1 MDGKWVRLPKD
12 GGGVVIFV
20 HGILSSGEACWKHSN
35 GAYWPTLLSEEQAL
49 SDLGIYVYT
58 YQTSIASGYYSVGDV
73 VGDLKERLKNAQ
85 TSNGTIWQRAGA
97 MIFVCHSMGGI
108 VARKLIVRNQME
120 LIELGA
126 RIGLFLVASPSL
138 GSSYANWVAMIARAA
153 GHTQAI
159 ALKFGQDN
167 QWLNELDSEF
177 QTLKESA
184 RIPIVGRELQEDK
197 FIVRRLFGL
206 LPQIVQPLSAHRY
219 FGDPLKIS
227 HSDHF
232 SISKPADA
240 TAIAHQAL
248 VRFLREDCQRLA
260 PSKPAPEPPAEVVEP
275 ADDWPEE
282 GGAAFVCVTERGS
295 AVQTVKSFDEYCA
308 AFGSPLPVEQSYSG
322 FAVRGFFENGGA
334 FAVISR
340 AVGQGACRAQVSIQL
355 SPAGQALVLSA
366 RDVGA
371 YGNRLQVRISAATRK
386 GLRIVICER
395 ESPLEDFDNVPIDG
409 GGTPALML
417 AEYINRNS
425 QWIAASVLNES
436 SAHADAT
443 LPASGTWNLQ
453 GGADG
458 VLTAESF
465 LGGLAG
471 LKNSWHCGLVCIPD
485 VIRSSLQAEERE
497 RITAALLAHCA
508 AEQAIAVLA
517 AATSNDELL
526 QVRAPCDSAF
536 AIATWPWLSVLS
548 CDGKQAVVV
557 PPDGHVAGAIAR
569 SEKRQGLHKHPT
581 LRALAGTLRT
591 IPSIEGS
598 GEQRAEYAL
607 EADRR
612 GFNLLAMVDGKP
624 HAFLRP
630 LITTALAEADK
641 DPSRSR
647 LLMFIYRR
655 VRDGLAWVMFEPRGE
670 EVKRSII
677 QEVEEFLHK
686 LWKLGA
692 LGGTSPAEAYHV
704 RVEANP
710 SGSGYQLEMGL
721 TLASNYAVHLVCN
734 LPSGDDS

>member
-1 MDGKWVRLPKD
+1 MDGRWVRLPKD

-35 GAYWPTLLSEEQAL
+35 GAYWPTLLSEEQTL

-85 TSNGTIWQRAGA
+85 TSNGTIWQRGGA

-108 VARKLIVRNQME
+108 VVRKLIVRNQME

-138 GSSYANWVAMIARAA
+138 GSSYANWVEMIARAA

-206 LPQIVQPLSAHRY
+206 LPQIVQPHSAHRY

-227 HSDHF
+227 QSDHF
-232 SISKPADA
+232 SISKPADP
-240 TAIAHQAL
+240 TSIAHQAL

-260 PSKPAPEPPAEVVEP
+260 PSKPQREPPAQVTEQ
-275 ADDWPEE
+275 ADDWLEA
-282 GGAAFVCVTERGS
+282 GGAAFVCVTERGP
-295 AVQTVKSFDEYCA
+295 AVQTVKSFQEYCA

-322 FAVRGFFENGGA
+322 IAVRGFFENGGA

-340 AVGQGACRAQVSIQL
+340 AVGQGARRAQASIQL

-366 RDVGA
+366 RNMGA
-371 YGNRLQVRISAATRK
+371 YGNRLHVRISAATRK
-386 GLRIVICER
+386 GLRISIFER

-409 GGTPALML
+409 GQPALML
-417 AEYINRNS
+417 VEYVNKQS
-425 QWIAASVLNES
+425 KWIAASVSTEPP
-436 SAHADAT
+436 AHADAT
-443 LPASGTWNLQ
+443 LPGNWQLQ
-453 GGADG
+453 DGADG
-458 VLTAESF
+458 VPTAESF

-471 LKNSWHCGLVCIPD
+471 LRKSWDCGLVCIPD

-497 RITAALLAHCA
+497 RITAALLAHCVE
-508 AEQAIAVLA
+508 EQAIALLA
-517 AATSNDELL
+517 AATSSDELMR
-526 QVRAPCDSAF
+526 VRAPCDSAL

-548 CDGKQAVVV
+548 VDGKQAVVV
-557 PPDGHVAGAIAR
+557 PPDGHIAGAIAR
-569 SEKRQGLHKHPT
+569 SEKQHGLHKQPT

-598 GEQRAEYAL
+598 AEQRAEYAL

-612 GFNLLAMVDGKP
+612 GFNLLTMVDGEV
-624 HAFLRP
+624 HAFSRP

-641 DPSRSR
+641 DPIRSR

-655 VRDGLAWVMFEPRGE
+655 IRLGLAWVYFESRGA
-670 EVKRSII
+670 EVEREVRR
-677 QEVEEFLHK
+677 QVEEFLHK

-692 LGGTSPAEAYHV
+692 LGDTSPEEAY
-704 RVEANP
+704 RVSIEEDQSRP
-710 SGSGYQLEMGL
+710 GYQLQMQL
-721 TLASNYAVHLVCN
+721 TLATKHVVQLVCY
-734 LPSGDDS
+734 LPWGDDD